1 MIRLADAVLLGR
13 HVGAGMATLVG
24 EVALSTVAPAGS
36 LAARAQR
43 MSRSMARVCRA
54 HEIEVRVEGEI
65 PRAACVVVSNHLS
78 YLDPVVI
85 LPRVPA
91 LPIAKGEVEHWP
103 LLGRHGNACGVL
115 FVSRNRP
122 ESRVRTL
129 RRAVSALRAGVS
141 VLNFPEGTT
150 TDGSR
155 LLPFQRGI
163 FGAARIAGV
172 PVVPVALRFDDPA
185 LCWTGDA
192 RFMPHY
198 LQTFARRRSTAFLH
212 FGRPLWPDPAEP
224 AHHMAARAHAEIAG
238 QLGLAPRTRL
248 RSLSAAA

>member
-1 MIRLADAVLLGR
+1 MIGLADAVLVGR
-13 HVGAGMATLVG
+13 HVGAGVATLLG
-24 EVALSTVAPAGS
+24 EVAMSTFAPARG
-36 LAARAQR
+36 LGARAER

-54 HEIEVRVEGEI
+54 HQIEVRVDGDV
-65 PRAACVVVSNHLS
+65 PRSACVVVANHLS

-85 LPRVPA
+85 LPQAPA
-91 LPIAKGEVEHWP
+91 LPIAKGEVERWP

-115 FVSRNRP
+115 FVSRDRP
-122 ESRVRTL
+122 ASRVRTL

-150 TDGSR
+150 SDGAR

-163 FGAARIAGV
+163 FGAARIARV

-192 RFMPHY
+192 AFLPHY
-198 LQTFARRRSTAFLH
+198 LRTCARRRSVAFLS
-212 FGRPLWPDPAEP
+212 FGRPLWPDPDEP
-224 AHHMAARAHAEIAG
+224 AASLAARAHAVIARE
-238 QLGLAPRTRL
+238 LGLARRAPL
-248 RSLSAAA
+248 RAVPAAA